1 MKYTVPLTPKHKFN
15 AALVY
20 EIEANG
26 SLALKYI
33 ALVSSREVMEARA
46 TVIGLRDWL
55 RKSYGSNFLFL

>member
-15 AALVY
+15 AALIY
-20 EIEANG
+20 AIEANG

-33 ALVSSREVMEARA
+33 VSVSRRKVIEARA

-55 RKSYGSNFLFL
+55 RKSYGSNSLFL